1 MPGLT
6 AQDANFRTTRALPS
20 GAATVNQAAGF
31 DTMNSATGDFLAECE
46 LRVAAPA
53 LTTGE
58 LGDTATNIYFA
69 IASPNADLSNP
80 TLVSEIGRQT
90 GAGGAGAAAGAYRWR
105 PPTNTPRYVGI
116 RITKSAVGDASAKSA
131 TVTLQF

>member
-1 MPGLT
+1 MPSFT
-6 AQDANFRTTRALPS
+6 AQDANFRTTQALPN

-31 DTMNSATGDFLAECE
+31 DLMNSPTGDFLAECE

-58 LGDTATNIYFA
+58 LADAGTNIYFA
-69 IASPNADLSNP
+69 IGSTSADLSNP
-80 TLVSEIGRQT
+80 TLIQEIGRQT
-90 GAGGAGAAAGAYRWR
+90 GAGGAGAAAAAYRWR
-105 PPTNTPRYVGI
+105 APTNVPRYVGI
-116 RITKSAVGDASAKSA
+116 RITKSAAGNASAKSA